1 MRARRAAHA
10 RGTQGASR
18 YDRGVMRTRER
29 IDGAGLAARIAA
41 AAMVSRRSRDDPPLV
56 EQIEEVIVP
65 WPRRRVERRRA
76 RRRRLRRR
84 RSKEDDL
91 DLARPMGIGRLHTS
105 ASPRFLARR
114 TSWSRARE
122 LSPPWAE
129 GSRFGCT
136 HPLR

>member
-1 MRARRAAHA
+1 MVHLVIV
-10 RGTQGASR
+10 
-18 YDRGVMRTRER
+18 RGVMRTRER
-29 IDGAGLAARIAA
+29 IDDAGLAARIAA
-41 AAMVSRRSRDDPPLV
+41 AAMVSADTDCSATTV

-105 ASPRFLARR
+105 ANPRLLA
-114 TSWSRARE
+114 SRAVGPGDR
-122 LSPPWAE
+122 
-129 GSRFGCT
+129 RV
-136 HPLR
+136 

>member
-84 RSKEDDL
+84 RSRKTIWTWHVL
-91 DLARPMGIGRLHTS
+91 WGLV
-105 ASPRFLARR
+105 
-114 TSWSRARE
+114 
-122 LSPPWAE
+122 
-129 GSRFGCT
+129 GCT
-136 HPLR
+136 RRPIPDC